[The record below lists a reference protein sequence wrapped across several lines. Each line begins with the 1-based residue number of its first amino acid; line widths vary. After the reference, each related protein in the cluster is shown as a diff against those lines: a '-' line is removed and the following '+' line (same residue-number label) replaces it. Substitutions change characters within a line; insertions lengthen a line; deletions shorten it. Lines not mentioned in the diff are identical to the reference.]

1 MFIRLAPEQYDS
13 IPGVPEPRENPLLF
27 GHSEAAGLL
36 TSAYRGGR
44 LHHALLLS
52 GPHGI
57 GKATFAFHLAHHL
70 LRYPRSEDAPEM
82 LATPDPDSP
91 LFRQIAGGSHPA
103 LLHLARPYNE
113 KTRTFRAALTVD
125 EIRRVNRFLSMTAHD
140 GSHRIVIVDS
150 ADDMNTNAANAL
162 LKNLEEPPKRTLF
175 ILIAHSA
182 GALLPTIRS
191 RCQTIRMRPL
201 EKDALLKVLSS
212 LETDLPADPKALGA
226 LAEKAAGS
234 ARSAILLTQFGGFE
248 IVEALESTV
257 NAARQDIT
265 AAYRLADAV
274 SGRDQA
280 IQFSLFNSG
289 MLEFVEARAAR
300 AAEGGDV
307 FFAGRL
313 GALWQELRQQI
324 TETDAFNLD
333 RRQHVVSAIGRVRE
347 IVHSGSA
354 G

>member
-27 GHSEAAGLL
+27 GHGEAADLL
-36 TSAYRGGR
+36 ASAYRAGR

-57 GKATFAFHLAHHL
+57 GKATLAFHLAYHL
-70 LRYPRSEDAPEM
+70 LSHPRSGDAPET
-82 LATPDPDSP
+82 LARPDPESS
-91 LFRQIAGGSHPA
+91 LFRQVAGGSHPA
-103 LLHLARPYNE
+103 LLHLARPYND
-113 KTRTFRAALTVD
+113 KTKTFRGALTVD

-140 GSHRIVIVDS
+140 GSYRIVIVDS

-162 LKNLEEPPKRTLF
+162 LKNLEEPPRRTLF
-175 ILIAHSA
+175 VLIAHSA

-191 RCQTIRMRPL
+191 RCQAVRMRPL
-201 EKDALLKVLSS
+201 EKEDLLKVLST
-212 LETDLPADPKALGA
+212 LETDLPANPKAREA

-248 IVEALESTV
+248 IMEALENTV
-257 NAARQDIT
+257 NAAKQDIAGT
-265 AAYRLADAV
+265 YRLADAV

-280 IQFSLFNSG
+280 IQFALFNNG
-289 MLEFVEARAAR
+289 VLELVEARAAR
-300 AAEGGDV
+300 AAENGDV
-307 FFAGRL
+307 FSAGRL
-313 GALWQELRQQI
+313 GKLWHDLRRQI
-324 TETDAFNLD
+324 VETDAFNLD